1 MNIFFPLP
9 SVYKVIIR
17 LKNKKNCNGVWWGV
31 GGLMG
36 PLSTRG
42 LLKWVSFPR
51 EHRQRVEGSPVP
63 WGGTQQRPLVPT
75 PRPSCQLRQ
84 VAPAGSLKSLELVLT
99 GQSSFLRAGRRGPQ
113 TAIVTPHL
121 SSVGCTVRKQNP
133 LLKALILTHH
143 GLDREN
149 RTPFGKGRT
158 DWCTL
163 ATIGRNISFSFIPRL
178 FCRFE
183 PYPGNRCSHLIELSE

>member
-1 MNIFFPLP
+1 
-9 SVYKVIIR
+9 
-17 LKNKKNCNGVWWGV
+17 
-31 GGLMG
+31 MG

-42 LLKWVSFPR
+42 LLTWVSFPR
-51 EHRQRVEGSPVP
+51 EHRQRVEGSPIP

-133 LLKALILTHH
+133 LLKAVILTHH
-143 GLDREN
+143 GLAGKITLHLERGGRIGVLWPRLVEIS
-149 RTPFGKGRT
+149 PFP
-158 DWCTL
+158 L
-163 ATIGRNISFSFIPRL
+163 FLFSFVVSSRTQETGAHI
-178 FCRFE
+178 
-183 PYPGNRCSHLIELSE
+183 S